1 MGTKK
6 WNAVEYDAAKYLKSS
21 LGSKLKRIELPK
33 TMLMEVVI
41 ELDDELYASLAKNPS
56 WLQKIQTSAAA
67 KARSAMD
74 DVEKQILQA
83 EAKAQG
89 FDPKVAAAFTRDVQV
104 LLEKGAKAASDE
116 MAEACEK
123 LITDYKKGQKEL
135 LKFRVKCSGKI
146 ALTSVLVTGGVVL
159 SVTTF
164 GGLTPLGIVGIVK
177 GGLAIGQEIVKLAL
191 DADQAGKLIQAEL
204 TVLKKLMNEENAKAK
219 TSGKVAQGAK
229 EIGLNVF
236 SKVLGVETP
245 SLKNCQSHI
254 EVHKVDI
261 AKIEKKSK
269 DLSKTIYEAM
279 DEQANQAK
287 ALTQAKK
294 TLPASK
300 VGKISTQVDK
310 VEKVLDELLK
320 STIKLNESVE
330 RAEKRQEQ
338 FEKALDAMK
347 DGIPGWV
354 KWVDVAIGLTVDLA
368 TGITDAS
375 SALEKAVSGV
385 SSAIQTIGNETI
397 DLV

>member
-6 WNAVEYDAAKYLKSS
+6 WNAVEYDAIKYLKSS
-21 LGSKLKRIELPK
+21 LGGKLKRVELPK
-33 TMLMEVVI
+33 TMRLEVVI
-41 ELDDELYASLAKNPS
+41 ELDDELYAALLKNPS
-56 WLQKIQTSAAA
+56 WLQKMQSSAAA
-67 KARSAMD
+67 KGRSAMD
-74 DVEKQILQA
+74 DVGRQILLA
-83 EAKAQG
+83 EAKAQK
-89 FDPKVAAAFTRDVQV
+89 FDAKAAAAFTRDVQA
-104 LLEKGAKAASDE
+104 LLEKGAQAASDE
-116 MAEACEK
+116 MAGLCEK

-135 LKFRVKCSGKI
+135 TKFRVKCGGKI
-146 ALTSVLVTGGVVL
+146 AVTAVLVTGGVVL

-191 DADQAGKLIQAEL
+191 NADQVGKLIQGEL
-204 TVLKKLMNEENAKAK
+204 IVLKKLMNEENAKAK

-254 EVHKVDI
+254 EIHKIDI

-269 DLSKTIYEAM
+269 AFSETIYGAM
-279 DEQANQAK
+279 DEQAKQAK
-287 ALTQAKK
+287 ALTEAKK
-294 TLPASK
+294 TLPSNK
-300 VGKISTQVDK
+300 VGKIAQQVDK

-320 STIKLNESVE
+320 STIKFNEAVE

-338 FEKALDAMK
+338 FEKALNAMK
-347 DGIPGWV
+347 EGLPGWV
-354 KWVDVAIGLTVDLA
+354 KWVDVAVGLTLDLA
-368 TGITDAS
+368 TGVTDAA
-375 SALEKAVSGV
+375 SAVEKAVSGV
-385 SSAIQTIGNETI
+385 STAIQTISNETI

>member
-6 WNAVEYDAAKYLKSS
+6 WNAVEYDAIKYLKDS
-21 LGSKLKRIELPK
+21 LGSKLKWVELPK
-33 TMLMEVVI
+33 TMRLEVLI
-41 ELDDELYASLAKNPS
+41 ELDDELYAALLKNPT
-56 WLQKIQTSAAA
+56 WLQKMQSAAAA
-67 KARSAMD
+67 KARSGMD
-74 DVEKQILQA
+74 EVGKQILAA
-83 EAKAQG
+83 EAKAQK
-89 FDPKVAAAFTRDVQV
+89 FDAKAAAAFTRDVQA
-104 LLEKGAKAASDE
+104 LLDKGARTASDE
-116 MAEACEK
+116 MAELCEK

-135 LKFRVKCSGKI
+135 TKFRVKCGGKI
-146 ALTSVLVTGGVVL
+146 AVTAVLVTGGVVL

-191 DADQAGKLIQAEL
+191 DADKAGKLIQGEL
-204 TVLKKLMNEENAKAK
+204 MVLKKLMNEGNAKAK

-269 DLSKTIYEAM
+269 AFSETIYEAM
-279 DEQANQAK
+279 DEQAKQAK
-287 ALTQAKK
+287 ALAEAKK
-294 TLPASK
+294 TLPSNK
-300 VGKISTQVDK
+300 VGKIAQQVDK

-320 STIKLNESVE
+320 STIKFNEAVE

-338 FEKALDAMK
+338 FEKALNAMK
-347 DGIPGWV
+347 EGLPGWV
-354 KWVDVAIGLTVDLA
+354 KWVDVAVGLSIDLA
-368 TGITDAS
+368 TGVTDAA
-375 SALEKAVSGV
+375 SAVEKAVSGV
-385 SSAIQTIGNETI
+385 STAIQTISNETI

>member
-1 MGTKK
+1 
-6 WNAVEYDAAKYLKSS
+6 LKSS

-56 WLQKIQTSAAA
+56 WLQKIQTAAAA

-83 EAKAQG
+83 EAKAQN

-104 LLEKGAKAASDE
+104 LLEKGAKAASDD
-116 MAEACEK
+116 MADACEK

-191 DADQAGKLIQAEL
+191 DADKAGKLIQAEL

-279 DEQANQAK
+279 DEQAKQAK
-287 ALTQAKK
+287 ALTVAKK
-294 TLPASK
+294 TLPANK
-300 VGKISTQVDK
+300 VGKISIQVDK

-320 STIKLNESVE
+320 STINLNESIE

-354 KWVDVAIGLTVDLA
+354 KWVDVAVGLSVDLA

-385 SSAIQTIGNETI
+385 SSAIQAIGNETI